1 MGCVGVLVTRL
12 WPDTC
17 PEKGLTY
24 KNPLLKAQLGT
35 ARTEAN
41 FHFIRD
47 AFTFKT
53 SCFESRFLLLNMGLS
68 GGTTAPA
75 LYSFGRGYPD
85 LLRKSSEGARRPC
98 GASGVFFSAKVSG
111 ADGQTACPLG
121 S

>member
-1 MGCVGVLVTRL
+1 MGCVGVLVTML

-24 KNPLLKAQLGT
+24 KNPLLKAQLGI

-85 LLRKSSEGARRPC
+85 LLRKSSEGAHWPC
-98 GASGVFFSAKVSG
+98 GVSGVFFSAKVSG